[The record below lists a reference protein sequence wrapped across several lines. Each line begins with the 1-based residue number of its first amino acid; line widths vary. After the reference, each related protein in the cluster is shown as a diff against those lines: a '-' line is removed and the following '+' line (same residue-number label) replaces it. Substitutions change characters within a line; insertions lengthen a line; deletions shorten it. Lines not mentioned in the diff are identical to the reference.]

1 MCAATAVNRSG
12 LTVVLCEAAAAL
24 AATVSILSAVR

>member
-12 LTVVLCEAAAAL
+12 STAFVCEAAAAL
-24 AATVSILSAVR
+24 AAMVSILSAAR